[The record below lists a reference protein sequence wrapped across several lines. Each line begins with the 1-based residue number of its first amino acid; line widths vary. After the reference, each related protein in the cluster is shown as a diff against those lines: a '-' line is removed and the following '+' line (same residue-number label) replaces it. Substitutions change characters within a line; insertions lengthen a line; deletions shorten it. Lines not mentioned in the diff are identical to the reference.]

1 MKKEN
6 KYLARTDADE
16 EGQRGLLR
24 FSPPFFPPFANFP
37 SDGEIREISRCSA
50 EKRGEEKGGK
60 RDYTT
65 AAILRR
71 DAFVKIS
78 VAGGSAAEARPATIR
93 D

>member
-1 MKKEN
+1 MLRRK
-6 KYLARTDADE
+6 AGGR
-16 EGQRGLLR
+16 EG
-24 FSPPFFPPFANFP
+24 
-37 SDGEIREISRCSA
+37 
-50 EKRGEEKGGK
+50 GGK